1 MGAMADVDVL
11 IVGAGAAGSA
21 CVEGLRGGGFDGS
34 VLLVGRD
41 VDPPYERPFCS
52 KDYLRGRMSRE
63 DTYLGDVPSDIDLR
77 IRTSV
82 MKLDP
87 AGKTAKLSSGD
98 ELSFEHAVLATGAN
112 VKRVRVDGCDL
123 EGIHYLRTLGNS
135 DAIREDAAQAERVV
149 LIGGS
154 YIACEVAASLT
165 AEGKSCTLVMMED
178 GPLSLGFGRQAGEF
192 FAGVLRDHGIDWV
205 PNDSLARFEGDTHLA
220 SPSGT
225 GGRVGKVVTEGGR
238 ELAADMVVVGIGVA
252 PDITLARSAG
262 LELADSGGVTCSQ
275 TLESSAPGVYVAGD
289 ACDYDSV
296 VHGRRLRVEH
306 WEHARAQGSYV
317 GARIAGESKPFDEI
331 PYFWSDLADWATLES
346 VGPASSW
353 DDEVVRGS
361 IADGEFTIFYLDG
374 GRMAGAI
381 TVGRSDDLEK
391 ARAAM
396 TSGEPVDVEGL

>member
-1 MGAMADVDVL
+1 MADVDVL
-11 IVGAGAAGSA
+11 IVGAGAGGSA
-21 CVEGLRGGGFDGS
+21 CVEGLRGGGFGGS

-52 KDYLRGRMSRE
+52 KDYLRGKMSRE
-63 DTYLGDVPSDIDLR
+63 DTYLDVPSDIDQR

-98 ELSFEHAVLATGAN
+98 ELSFEHAVLAPGAN

-123 EGIHYLRTLGNS
+123 DGIHYLRTLGNS
-135 DAIREDAAQAERVV
+135 DSIREEAAQAERVV

-165 AEGKSCTLVMMED
+165 AEGKSCTLVMQED

-205 PNDSLARFEGDTHLA
+205 PNDSLGRFEGE
-220 SPSGT
+220 
-225 GGRVGKVVTEGGR
+225 GRVSKVVTENGR
-238 ELAADMVVVGIGVA
+238 ELPADMVVVGIGVA
-252 PDITLARSAG
+252 PDIMLARSAG

-306 WEHARAQGSYV
+306 WEHARAQGTYV
-317 GARIAGESKPFDEI
+317 GGLIAGESKPFDEI

-346 VGPASSW
+346 VGPPARW

-374 GRMAGAI
+374 GRMAGAM
-381 TVGRSDDLEK
+381 TVGRSDDLDK
-391 ARAAM
+391 AREAM
-396 TSGEPVDVEGL
+396 TSGDPVDVEAL